1 MTDRPPHM
9 ENLVTHLRYHITVA
23 ALQRQNELHLF
34 AMCLAINIYVV
45 IQGSKKW
52 QNEPSCITVGAFNQD
67 CLKKKKKK

>member
-1 MTDRPPHM
+1 MTDRPSHM

-45 IQGSKKW
+45 IQGSKK
-52 QNEPSCITVGAFNQD
+52 
-67 CLKKKKKK
+67 

>member
-9 ENLVTHLRYHITVA
+9 EILITHLRSHRTVA

-45 IQGSKKW
+45 IQGRKKM
-52 QNEPSCITVGAFNQD
+52 T
-67 CLKKKKKK
+67 K